1 VRPDK
6 SWVDWYSELRF
17 SLFTNDIAGEIL
29 NLREFL
35 LADPDSRL
43 TTPTNQVFF
52 RKWANNPTMSLI
64 AETRASG
71 FWTKEKIEE
80 LHRDLDQLDL

>member
-1 VRPDK
+1 
-6 SWVDWYSELRF
+6 
-17 SLFTNDIAGEIL
+17 
-29 NLREFL
+29 
-35 LADPDSRL
+35 
-43 TTPTNQVFF
+43 
-52 RKWANNPTMSLI
+52 MSLI